1 MGIIHAQHTQ
11 YTSFYTPQH
20 FTNTRPR
27 TKSIMIC
34 SRSLLCAAGLILVI
48 QGTLAMQKEGGSSED
63 GATLAMRF
71 RGGHMCQKDSVV
83 DRVVNRA
90 HATTIERHPEDHRD
104 YHMTPINVPELED
117 SDKLCVRQVLTPRQT
132 HLDGV
137 YTSQVTGEC
146 SKVHGDHHDH
156 HVTDFD
162 MLRQLASAPQ
172 MTLPEDATLSQTID
186 HVANEHFKEK
196 GTEQINPERVQHLD
210 RSCAHPCKAAAFVRT
225 PSLSGRIQGVIRGNG
240 HQGRIEV
247 EKFETPLS
255 PRSSVRRIN
264 KAQVELNKCSHSHE
278 ETQAPEADDAAT
290 LEMPK
295 AGTR

>member
-1 MGIIHAQHTQ
+1 MGARFQRIIHAQHTQ

-48 QGTLAMQKEGGSSED
+48 QGTL
-63 GATLAMRF
+63 ATLAMRF

-137 YTSQVTGEC
+137 YMSQVTGEC
-146 SKVHGDHHDH
+146 PKVHGDHHDQ

-186 HVANEHFKEK
+186 HVANEHFKEE
-196 GTEQINPERVQHLD
+196 GTEQINPERVQHLN
-210 RSCAHPCKAAAFVRT
+210 RSCVHPCKAAAFVRT

-240 HQGRIEV
+240 HQGLIEV

-255 PRSSVRRIN
+255 PRSSAARIN
-264 KAQVELNKCSHSHE
+264 DAQKALDKCSHSHE